1 MTKREMNLRI
11 FENKVIPNIFFQP
24 RIEWWYQYNKV
35 RGTLPEK
42 YKKMS
47 LRELFDDLDV
57 SIRYFAYATG
67 LAGAIGMKHT
77 KEVKVKERME
87 EEERLVIIS
96 TPKGD
101 LIQKMKQSSD
111 GGWRTT
117 EFPVKTGE
125 DIEKAIWL
133 FENTYYVFIKKNF
146 EKGSKFFKDR
156 GELQFFVP
164 RSGYQHLA
172 IRVMGVEN
180 LIYALSDFPKKVERL
195 MQAIDN
201 SYDTLYK
208 DIVSYGKV
216 KIINFGRKYRC

>member
-1 MTKREMNLRI
+1 MGFYVIKHTDGNIMPILDQIVETHPHALHSLDPQAGVDIAKVKCLVG
-11 FENKVIPNIFFQP
+11 NKVCLIGNVNCGILQTETKQEV
-24 RIEWWYQYNKV
+24 I
-35 RGTLPEK
+35 
-42 YKKMS
+42 
-47 LRELFDDLDV
+47 DLA
-57 SIRYFAYATG
+57 RY
-67 LAGAIGMKHT
+67 
-77 KEVKVKERME
+77 
-87 EEERLVIIS
+87 
-96 TPKGD
+96 
-101 LIQKMKQSSD
+101 
-111 GGWRTT
+111 GWRTT

-133 FENTYYVFIKKNF
+133 YENTYYVFIKKNF
-146 EKGSKFFKDR
+146 KKGSKFFKDR
-156 GELQFFVP
+156 GEPQFFVP

-216 KIINFGRKYRC
+216 KIINFGGRI